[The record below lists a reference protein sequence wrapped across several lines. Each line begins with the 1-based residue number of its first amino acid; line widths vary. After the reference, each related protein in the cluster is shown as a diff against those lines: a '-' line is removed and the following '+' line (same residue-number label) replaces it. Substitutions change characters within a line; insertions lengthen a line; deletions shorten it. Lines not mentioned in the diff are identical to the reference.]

1 MKNLQNSPSETGLLR
16 PESGLLRPESG
27 LLQHK
32 DHPNTADF
40 AASELP
46 TSEEPNI
53 YNFQE
58 STVFSQYTIFF
69 IQ

>member
-1 MKNLQNSPSETGLLR
+1 MKSGQIGQISDHDETGYY
-16 PESGLLRPESG
+16 
-27 LLQHK
+27 
-32 DHPNTADF
+32 
-40 AASELP
+40 